1 MRKTTTTL
9 GLSALV
15 ASLLVGAT
23 PTEARER
30 NGWATI
36 PFRATSTGGAQE
48 ELAAECAPDGASCI
62 GSYRLTSP
70 TFGGDLD
77 GASIGAE
84 IATISPSG
92 TVSVRITSI
101 FTGSVRGC
109 GYGTVVY
116 TNDGTFNSSTATS
129 FRFAQPSERQ
139 TSLTRAAPRRS
150 SVRSGANANP
160 DGYITRHL
168 SSKAYAH
175 PPTSNGR
182 RNTNVV
188 ACRPRTT

>member
-129 FRFAQPSERQ
+129 FRFALTIVPGTGTGDLQGLTGAAIGTTDLTDPSGTSTVVGALRCKRQP
-139 TSLTRAAPRRS
+139 
-150 SVRSGANANP
+150 
-160 DGYITRHL
+160 
-168 SSKAYAH
+168 
-175 PPTSNGR
+175 
-182 RNTNVV
+182 
-188 ACRPRTT
+188 